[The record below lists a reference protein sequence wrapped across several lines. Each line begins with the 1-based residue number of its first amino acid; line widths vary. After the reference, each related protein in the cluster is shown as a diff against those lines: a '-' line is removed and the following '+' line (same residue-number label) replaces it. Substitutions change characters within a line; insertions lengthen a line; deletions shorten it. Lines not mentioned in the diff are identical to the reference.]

1 MIDFHT
7 HILPEMD
14 DGSRDLEETK
24 KLLQMEYEQGIR
36 HIVATSHFYAQ
47 EEFPEKFLKRRDRR
61 MQQVK
66 DMLEGEEW
74 GLQMHLY
81 SGAEVLY
88 YTGISESPDLPALCL
103 EKTDTLLLELPFQ
116 QWDMG
121 IYQEVEKMIEVRR
134 RNIVLAHIER
144 YIQYQKNPDIWNE
157 ILKLPVYIQLNA
169 GNILLWRRRGLC
181 KKLLKSGLP
190 VLLGSDCHNVK
201 KRPPELQKA
210 RAVVKRI
217 AGREVLEQ
225 IDRLGEQVLGL

>member
-1 MIDFHT
+1 
-7 HILPEMD
+7 
-14 DGSRDLEETK
+14 
-24 KLLQMEYEQGIR
+24 
-36 HIVATSHFYAQ
+36 
-47 EEFPEKFLKRRDRR
+47 

-74 GLQMHLY
+74 GSQMHLY

-88 YTGISESPDLPALCL
+88 YTGMAESPELPALCL

-190 VLLGSDCHNVK
+190 VLLGSDCHNLK
-201 KRPPELQKA
+201 KRPPDLEKG
-210 RAVVKRI
+210 RAMVKRI

>member
-1 MIDFHT
+1 
-7 HILPEMD
+7 
-14 DGSRDLEETK
+14 
-24 KLLQMEYEQGIR
+24 
-36 HIVATSHFYAQ
+36 
-47 EEFPEKFLKRRDRR
+47 

-66 DMLEGEEW
+66 DMLEGEDW
-74 GLQMHLY
+74 GSRIHLY

-103 EKTDTLLLELPFQ
+103 EGTDTLLLELPFQ

-121 IYQEVEKMIEVRR
+121 IYQEVEKMLEVRKR
-134 RNIVLAHIER
+134 TIVLAHIER
-144 YIQYQKNPDIWNE
+144 YIQHQKNLDIWNE
-157 ILKLPVYIQLNA
+157 MLKLPVYIQLNT
-169 GNILLWRRRGLC
+169 GDILWWRRRGLC

-201 KRPPELQKA
+201 KRPPDLEKG
-210 RAVVKRI
+210 RAMVKRI